1 MRSVFVLFIFTLSL
15 CGFTG
20 CTTPS
25 TKTQNAL
32 REKEVMELRAEV
44 AKLKLQIETL
54 KFNGDV
60 SSSSFSRSFQKG
72 EDSAALSEIRFPQDP
87 TEENLRQYIREVL
100 LASQGQNTFSTT
112 DTQVFMLARV
122 GPGNLNLL
130 IDALGDGSY
139 ISGMGSYHLEYAIN
153 SLVEDRHQ
161 AQVLEALPT
170 KQRLVSTVIK
180 MRWEQAARDILISEL
195 REDKGVSLSQEWIR
209 AAASLK
215 DPATYDLLTESLANS
230 RSPASVYN
238 TIVLLPGIKL
248 EKAVEKAWQNTKASP
263 AGSAYTLVS
272 MAKIA
277 AAYGHQDAVESLI
290 NQLKNPPASPSS
302 SANPR
307 TALLS
312 VLDTRG
318 TNQEIISWY
327 EANKDN
333 LVFDPESKKFK
344 PKS

>member
-1 MRSVFVLFIFTLSL
+1 MKEQS
-15 CGFTG
+15 
-20 CTTPS
+20 
-25 TKTQNAL
+25 AL
-32 REKEVMELRAEV
+32 REKEVAELRAEV

-54 KFNGDV
+54 KFNVDV
-60 SSSSFSRSFQKG
+60 SSSSFSRSSQKG
-72 EDSAALSEIRFPQDP
+72 ADSAALSEIRFPQDP

-112 DTQVFMLARV
+112 DPQVFMLARV
-122 GPGNLNLL
+122 GSGNLNLL
-130 IDALGDGSY
+130 IDPLSENSY
-139 ISGMGSYHLEYAIN
+139 ISGMGTYYLEYAIN

-161 AQVLEALPT
+161 ALVLEALPT
-170 KQRLVSTVIK
+170 KQRLVSTVMK

-209 AAASLK
+209 AVASLK
-215 DPATYDLLTESLANS
+215 DPSTYDLLTESLANS

-238 TIVLLPGIKL
+238 TIVLLPGIQL
-248 EKAVEKAWQNTKASP
+248 EAAVGKAWENTKTSP
-263 AGSAYTLVS
+263 TGTAYTLVS

-277 AAYGHQDAVESLI
+277 AAYGHQDAVECLI

-307 TALLS
+307 TALLG
-312 VLDTRG
+312 VLDVRG

-327 EANKDN
+327 ETNKEN
-333 LVFDPESKKFK
+333 LVFDPEFKKFRL
-344 PKS
+344 KS